1 MLDNPA
7 ECRRNAL
14 ACVQLSQASPSPEAK
29 EHFAELARTWLRLA
43 GDLKSGQALVD
54 LLDYFEPQLE
64 RRTG

>member
-1 MLDNPA
+1 MLDNPP

-14 ACVQLSQASPSPEAK
+14 ACVQASPSPEAK

-54 LLDYFEPQLE
+54 LLDDFEPQLE
-64 RRTG
+64 RGAG